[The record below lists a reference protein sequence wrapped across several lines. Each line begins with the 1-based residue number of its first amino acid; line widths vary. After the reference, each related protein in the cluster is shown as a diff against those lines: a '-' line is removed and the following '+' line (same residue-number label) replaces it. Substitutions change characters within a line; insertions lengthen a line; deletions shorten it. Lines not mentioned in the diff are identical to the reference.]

1 MNVFILEDDHNQQRH
16 LKTMVEKISREIS
29 VNELKINLF
38 ASTDQLKMGLPV
50 ASKENVFILDL
61 EISGIK
67 TAGLEISRVIRK
79 HDELASIIFIT
90 VHDEFVYTTYKYRV
104 SALDFIAKDRGNI
117 QEELKQDLIHIQ
129 KEVQTAVTEE
139 LFTYKSYYDE
149 VQIPYKN
156 ICYFEANHNNTHSSI
171 MYTTDNQGIQLNYN
185 LRTLAK
191 NEKRFFRGH
200 RSYLINPQQ
209 VKHVDFLHHQA
220 VFYNGLVCPVSRRH
234 EKELFK
240 LIKS

>member
-1 MNVFILEDDHNQQRH
+1 
-16 LKTMVEKISREIS
+16 
-29 VNELKINLF
+29 
-38 ASTDQLKMGLPV
+38 
-50 ASKENVFILDL
+50 
-61 EISGIK
+61 
-67 TAGLEISRVIRK
+67 
-79 HDELASIIFIT
+79 
-90 VHDEFVYTTYKYRV
+90 
-104 SALDFIAKDRGNI
+104 
-117 QEELKQDLIHIQ
+117 
-129 KEVQTAVTEE
+129 E